1 MGFPQ
6 NFLWGGA
13 TAANQYE
20 GGYAEDG
27 KGLAVADLITDGNKE
42 QPRRIFYR
50 FPDGREGTIG
60 LGECIPAGAQ
70 GILKDDYYYPSHVAT
85 DFYHH
90 YKEDIALFAEMG
102 FKVLRLSISW
112 TRIFPNGDDQQPN
125 EAGLAFY
132 DKVFDEML
140 THGIEPLV
148 TILHF
153 DMPVHLATA
162 YGGWANRKLIDFYL
176 RYASTVFQRYRNK
189 VKYWVTVNEVNV
201 LGGYWTLGLSNDAAS
216 EAGSKK
222 SYNQGETPDA
232 EAGLKFQALHH
243 LMVASAL
250 ANKAAKII
258 NPDFQMGAMLALS
271 GCSAIDRAIDALP
284 NRAAGTP
291 MRSGARHCCF
301 RMYCS
306 MVSIPTMH
314 SRFLTNMALR

>member
-1 MGFPQ
+1 MHP
-6 NFLWGGA
+6 GGC
-13 TAANQYE
+13 T
-20 GGYAEDG
+20 
-27 KGLAVADLITDGNKE
+27 
-42 QPRRIFYR
+42 
-50 FPDGREGTIG
+50 
-60 LGECIPAGAQ
+60 

-222 SYNQGETPDA
+222 SYNQ
-232 EAGLKFQALHH
+232 
-243 LMVASAL
+243 
-250 ANKAAKII
+250 AK
-258 NPDFQMGAMLALS
+258 
-271 GCSAIDRAIDALP
+271 R
-284 NRAAGTP
+284 
-291 MRSGARHCCF
+291 
-301 RMYCS
+301 RMQ
-306 MVSIPTMH
+306 
-314 SRFLTNMALR
+314 RQG